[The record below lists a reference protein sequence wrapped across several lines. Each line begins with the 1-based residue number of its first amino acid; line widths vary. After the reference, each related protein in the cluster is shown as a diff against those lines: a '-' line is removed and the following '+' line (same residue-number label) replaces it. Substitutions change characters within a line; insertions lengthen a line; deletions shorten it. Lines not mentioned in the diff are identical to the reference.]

1 MIFNNDDHQ
10 DLRLVEVKM
19 NYMML
24 TLAKPQYLLGLVFTL
39 NNAMLVKLQ
48 KEKRENEEIGYCDF
62 ELKNVL
68 LTFLS

>member
-1 MIFNNDDHQ
+1 
-10 DLRLVEVKM
+10 
-19 NYMML
+19 MML

-39 NNAMLVKLQ
+39 NNTTLVKLQ

-68 LTFLS
+68 LTFLSKNKTKQKKQIVPH

>member
-1 MIFNNDDHQ
+1 
-10 DLRLVEVKM
+10 M

-62 ELKNVL
+62 ELKNML
-68 LTFLS
+68 LTFFVKKQQQKRQIVPH